1 MEDAMWHIARNV
13 VAAGLELV
21 AAVLIVS
28 FVIVLWMAIAGT

>member
-1 MEDAMWHIARNV
+1 MWHIARNV

-21 AAVLIVS
+21 ATVLIVS